1 MAPSEAVEAE
11 ALQSVRLA
19 AADVFAGVGLSSAA
33 GWNQTTDDWALFIA
47 QGEAIGLRTARS
59 ELVATAATLP
69 YECGH
74 AWISMVL
81 VDPAWQHRG
90 LATRLLAQC
99 IESLRARRMVPTLDA
114 TPAGEAVYRK
124 LGFVRGFG
132 FSRWEREA
140 AAPASR
146 EAVDPRVREATPDE
160 LADCIA
166 LDTQASGLGRASLL
180 ASLAGRQGSRFWRIG
195 DARGRATGFVIARE
209 GRRATQVG
217 PLVATSDARAIVLL
231 RAALSATPGP
241 VFIDVPDAREA
252 LSGWLIAHGFRLQRS
267 FVRMAL
273 CAQLPPHLAE
283 APSSLYAVAGPEFG

>member
-1 MAPSEAVEAE
+1 MAPSEVVEAE

-69 YECGH
+69 YEGGH

-90 LATRLLAQC
+90 LATRLLAKC
-99 IESLRARRMVPTLDA
+99 IESLRARRLVPTLDA

-132 FSRWEREA
+132 FSRWERGGTATSA
-140 AAPASR
+140 AQAA
-146 EAVDPRVREATPDE
+146 DPRVCELTPDD
-160 LADCIA
+160 LPQCIA
-166 LDTQASGLGRASLL
+166 LDTQACGLGRASLL
-180 ASLAGRQGSRFWRIG
+180 ASLAGRQGSRAWRID

-217 PLVATSDARAIVLL
+217 PLVATSDAQAIGLL
-231 RAALSATPGP
+231 RAALAATPGP

-273 CAQLPPHLAE
+273 CTPLPLSLAE

>member
-11 ALQSVRLA
+11 ALQTVRLA

-33 GWNQTTDDWALFIA
+33 GWNQTTDDWAHFIA

-69 YECGH
+69 YEGGH

-81 VDPAWQHRG
+81 VDPAWRHHG

-99 IESLRARRMVPTLDA
+99 IESLRARRLAPTLDA

-132 FSRWEREA
+132 FSRWERDA
-140 AAPASR
+140 AASTAA
-146 EAVDPRVREATPDE
+146 EAVDPRVREATQDE
-160 LADCIA
+160 LADCMA
-166 LDTQASGLGRASLL
+166 LETQACGLGRAALL
-180 ASLAGRQGSRFWRIG
+180 ASLAGRQGSRAWRLD

-217 PLVATSDARAIVLL
+217 PLVAASDAQAIVLL

-273 CAQLPPHLAE
+273 CAPLPPHLAE